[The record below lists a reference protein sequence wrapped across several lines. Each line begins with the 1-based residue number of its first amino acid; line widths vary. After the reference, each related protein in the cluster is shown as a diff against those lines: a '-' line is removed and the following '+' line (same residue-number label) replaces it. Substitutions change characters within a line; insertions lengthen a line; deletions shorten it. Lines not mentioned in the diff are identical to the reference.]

1 MHFALLLAVLAAPA
15 DVPPPPPP
23 AAEAVPPT
31 TTAAAPV
38 TAEPTPTPKG
48 AVVLLKTSMGDI
60 KVEVDR
66 EKAPISTDNF
76 LKYVRAKH
84 YDGTIFH
91 RVIRGFM
98 IQGGGMNVS
107 MIEKTTRPPIK
118 NEHSNGLKNVRGA
131 IAMARLPQR
140 DSATAQFFIN
150 VVDNAFL
157 DRGDGYAVFGKVVEG
172 MDVVDKIVSVPTH
185 TTREGMS
192 DVPRL
197 PVTLEKATVLFD
209 AKAPTLDEPAKPAAK
224 KPADKPAPKAA
235 EPAK

>member
-23 AAEAVPPT
+23 PPAAEAVPPT
-31 TTAAAPV
+31 TAAAAV

-60 KVEVDR
+60 KLELDH
-66 EKAPISTDNF
+66 EKAPISTANF
-76 LKYVRAKH
+76 LRYVREKH

-91 RVIRGFM
+91 RVIRDFM
-98 IQGGGMNVS
+98 IQGGGMNIS
-107 MIEKTTRPPIK
+107 MMEKPTHAGIK
-118 NEHSNGLKNVRGA
+118 NESGNGLSNVRGS
-131 IAMARLPQR
+131 IAMARVDDPN
-140 DSATAQFFIN
+140 SATAQFFIN
-150 VVDNAFL
+150 HKENLRL
-157 DRGDGYAVFGKVVEG
+157 DTLRYAVFGKVVEG
-172 MDVVDKIVSVPTH
+172 MEVVDKIATVPTH
-185 TTREGMS
+185 TTREGFR

-209 AKAPTLDEPAKPAAK
+209 PKAAAEPAKPAAK
-224 KPADKPAPKAA
+224 KPADKPAPKPA